1 MTIKLELAVWR
12 HSETEETY
20 PEGSL
25 VYFKSLGE
33 EAYGVV
39 VFTPNG
45 EFHLEEITQYGGDT
59 RYYGKVQSLQEAFNV
74 MKGWT

>member
-1 MTIKLELAVWR
+1 MTIKLELVVWH
-12 HSETEETY
+12 HSDTEETY

-33 EAYGVV
+33 GSYGVV
-39 VFTPNG
+39 VFTPTG
-45 EFHLEEITQYGGDT
+45 EFHLEEITQYGSDT

-74 MKGWT
+74 IKEWT